1 MIEST
6 RYYSIYR
13 KVAALIEEGKSLER
27 DYSSE
32 WEYAHMSSAA
42 QIGRILAVRRGVDP
56 EIAAIACLLHDIGRI
71 VTGRQHEH
79 AANGA
84 QPARSVLEEFFP
96 PAIIEEIVTAVVR
109 HGRKDETGGP
119 IEEIVKDADVLDC
132 ALYGLSFEKEGFRL
146 RLKKLA
152 EELGISSL

>member
-6 RYYSIYR
+6 RYYAIYR
-13 KVAALIEEGKSLER
+13 KVAALIEEGRNIER
-27 DYSSE
+27 DYSPE

-42 QIGRILAVRRGVDP
+42 QIGRILALRRGVDP
-56 EIAAIACLLHDIGRI
+56 EIAAVACLLHDIGRI

-84 QPARSVLEEFFP
+84 APARSVLEGFFP
-96 PAIIEEIVTAVVR
+96 PSTIEEIVTAVVH
-109 HGRKDETGGP
+109 HGRKDEAGTP

-132 ALYGLSFEKEGFRL
+132 ALYGLRFEKEGFRL
-146 RLKKLA
+146 RLEKLS
-152 EELGISSL
+152 EEFGISSL